1 MWGAGGR
8 RAPGA
13 RAVIASTP
21 TAILDYLRALA
32 RPVIVGGALVSVFWR
47 SGSKLGNLI
56 DRLRREKLPLELEVG
71 LESAQRSCL
80 TDEEA
85 EALINQKAPELVS
98 TTIESLQAEHTGE
111 LGQPERQAHDVIER
125 LLRKLAT
132 PRFARTSSRSTHA
145 STAARS
151 PPSRRCAKLQTAR
164 REHPSRPT
172 SRRSRTT
179 SVRGS
184 SSGYRVCRSRN
195 GSDTCSNR
203 VSLTSAPT
211 SATTSPPWAPAFS
224 PISRGSAMHGRV
236 SNACALA
243 WRPVPEGVRQR
254 RT

>member
-111 LGQPERQAHDVIER
+111 LGQPEQQVHDVIER

-132 PRFARTSSRSTHA
+132 TEIRADFESIYARIYGSQV
-145 STAARS
+145 AA
-151 PPSRRCAKLQTAR
+151 LQTLREAPNGAPRASVEAHLAQVKNDVSTRLVVWLQSLPFEEWFGYLQQQGLADVGADQRYHITTMGAGFLAYIEGLGYAR
-164 REHPSRPT
+164 KS
-172 SRRSRTT
+172 
-179 SVRGS
+179 
-184 SSGYRVCRSRN
+184 
-195 GSDTCSNR
+195 
-203 VSLTSAPT
+203 
-211 SATTSPPWAPAFS
+211 F
-224 PISRGSAMHGRV
+224 
-236 SNACALA
+236 
-243 WRPVPEGVRQR
+243 
-254 RT
+254 